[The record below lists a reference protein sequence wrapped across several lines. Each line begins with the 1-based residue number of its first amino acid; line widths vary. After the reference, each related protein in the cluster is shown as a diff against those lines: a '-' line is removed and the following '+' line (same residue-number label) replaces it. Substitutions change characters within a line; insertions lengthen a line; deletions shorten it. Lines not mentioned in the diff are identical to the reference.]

1 MLVVQYK
8 ELNVPV
14 EYRFFARKACPDF
27 LQGIMNGIAHKL
39 ISIIAIYL
47 IGGPLADA
55 FAVDSALVFN
65 TTTPTNDLKGSLAA
79 RVQFAQS
86 QIVPSRLSEG
96 DKQPHLIGHR
106 KCLLLVRPLKAD
118 NNSLV
123 QVSARDGRGK
133 TLGTVNLDPPARF
146 PRTAYHIDDIP
157 DERIDFRT
165 PPGAP
170 SIIND
175 ISDLQKLSDPDGTLL
190 SHRLRRNSLVEIQT
204 ADGQWVRHIHVPDG
218 PQLNGKMLRVKSSA
232 GYGSTI
238 HYGDRNVEISRGQ
251 SLLFK
256 CVQGQWIL
264 ESELENQGLIY
275 ATDTWS
281 GVLPAEWIVPGL
293 NLKIRQGRLIGELS
307 DLKIG
312 APTELLIHTIDV
324 GMLVPPRDQFHF
336 ARDSEAHR
344 EYYQTVPTS
353 RMIISQY
360 APLFLREVVLPD
372 GTVLTE
378 SDPGEGGWHTG
389 SMRQSIGKELISHG
403 IDNANYGINSSAG
416 AGEDSHP
423 YLVAQLTA
431 HNSLGRYSN
440 GVVVHGG
447 SGGGGIVTLDESI
460 GNEFSHEVGHNYG
473 LGHYVGG
480 FIGSVHRSADQ
491 INSTWGWDADKNRF
505 IPNFWPTKGGKE
517 TCLDDQCQAPFAG
530 RSFGTDAMAGGSPF
544 SSFNRFTL
552 YTPHTA
558 AIIQQFLES
567 KAVFDADSP
576 TGFSKWNADKGKME
590 PFSHRIDLRAQTTAS
605 VDDLSQAKMASLLN
619 EYDLVRV
626 AMQDGNW
633 TKDIEIPAA
642 APINRG
648 RIVSID
654 HTASY
659 DSVLSINGQ
668 TIKVSRGM
676 KASYRSDGRRWEQ
689 GPVDS
694 PSIERK
700 PQSFGVPVTTLIG
713 YYDPTG
719 KLDSYIYPAL
729 HGAFGFTY
737 SDDRNLKEQ
746 DCHLL
751 VETSTGPL
759 RFRLAS
765 HRISQG
771 LMNKFH
777 VNIPESAQPRSVA
790 IVCRGKVVDEQ
801 PITTV
806 TEKLTYTV
814 NGQ

>member
-1 MLVVQYK
+1 MITKTLVSFIV
-8 ELNVPV
+8 VSV
-14 EYRFFARKACPDF
+14 
-27 LQGIMNGIAHKL
+27 
-39 ISIIAIYL
+39 
-47 IGGPLADA
+47 IGGPLAA
-55 FAVDSALVFN
+55 VFAVDTPLVFN

-86 QIVPSRLSEG
+86 QIVPARLSEG
-96 DKQPHLIGHR
+96 DNQPHLIGNR
-106 KCLLLVRPLKAD
+106 TCLLLVRPLKAD
-118 NNSLV
+118 GNSLV
-123 QVSARDGRGK
+123 QVTARDGRGK
-133 TLGTVNLDPPARF
+133 TLGTVNLDPPANL
-146 PRTAYHIDDIP
+146 PQTAYHMDGIP
-157 DERIDFRT
+157 DGKIDFGIL
-165 PPGAP
+165 PEAP
-170 SIIND
+170 NIINNRR
-175 ISDLQKLSDPDGTLL
+175 DLQKLRDPDSTFL
-190 SHRLRRNSLVEIQT
+190 SGRLRQNALVEIQT
-204 ADGQWVRHIHVPDG
+204 ADGLWVRHIHVPDG
-218 PQLNGKMLRVKSSA
+218 PRLNGKMLRVKSSA

-238 HYGDRNVEISRGQ
+238 HYSDRNVEISRGQ

-256 CVQGQWIL
+256 CVRGQWFL
-264 ESELENQGLIY
+264 ESELENQGLTY

-293 NLKIRQGRLIGELS
+293 NLQIRQGSLIGELS
-307 DLKIG
+307 NLKIG
-312 APTELLIHTIDV
+312 APTQLLIHTIDV

-336 ARDSEAHR
+336 AKDSEAHR
-344 EYYQTVPTS
+344 EYFQTVPTS

-372 GTVLTE
+372 GTLLTE
-378 SDPGEGGWHTG
+378 NAPGEGGWHTG

-403 IDNANYGINSSAG
+403 VDNANYGINSSAG
-416 AGEDSHP
+416 AGEGSHP

-447 SGGGGIVTLDESI
+447 SGGGGIVTLDNSI

-480 FIGSVHRSADQ
+480 FKGSVHRSADQ
-491 INSTWGWDADKNRF
+491 INSTWGWDAGKNRF
-505 IPNFWPTKGGKE
+505 IPNFSPTKSGKE
-517 TCLDDQCQAPFAG
+517 TCLDDQCQAPFDG
-530 RSFGTDAMAGGSPF
+530 RSFGTDAMAGGAPF

-552 YTPHTA
+552 YTPNTA
-558 AIIQQFLES
+558 ATIQHFLES

-576 TGFSKWNADKGKME
+576 TGFSKWNADNGKME
-590 PFSHRIDLRAQTTAS
+590 PFSHRIDVIEQTTAS
-605 VDDLSQAKMASLLN
+605 VKDLNKAKMASLLD

-633 TKDIEIPAA
+633 TKNIEIPAA
-642 APINRG
+642 SPINRG

-654 HTASY
+654 HTAAY
-659 DSVLSINGQ
+659 DSILFINGQ
-668 TIKVSRGM
+668 KVKVSRGT
-676 KASYRSDGRRWEQ
+676 KTSYTSDGRRWKE
-689 GPVDS
+689 GPFES

-700 PQSFGVPVTTLIG
+700 PQSFGIPVTTLIG

-719 KLDSYIYPAL
+719 KFDSYIYPAL
-729 HGAFGFTY
+729 HGAYGFTY

-751 VETSTGPL
+751 VETSIGPL
-759 RFRLAS
+759 RFRLAN

-801 PITTV
+801 PISTV